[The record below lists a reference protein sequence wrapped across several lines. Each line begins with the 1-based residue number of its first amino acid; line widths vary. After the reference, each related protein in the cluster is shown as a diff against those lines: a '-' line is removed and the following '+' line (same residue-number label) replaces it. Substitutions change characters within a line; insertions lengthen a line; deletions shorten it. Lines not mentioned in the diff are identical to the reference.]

1 MYQTHPFDVIN
12 TLENVYIG
20 YNDEQLFNKSL
31 LHFIG
36 SA

>member
-12 TLENVYIG
+12 TLHIADIG
-20 YNDEQLFNKSL
+20 YNDEQLFNKSH